1 MAKNGTPPGAGLI
14 SGSHFQNFWIF
25 ARPPGFFELKIVV
38 QPASDRV
45 GPGMKFWFGAVGV
58 PWVVHFFST
67 PRMPLWQRRLH
78 RKKIQ
83 TSQDK
88 KFLKFAHGFF
98 FCATSCQI
106 LTTPPLPHD
115 FFEPKFHS
123 WAHAIWCRPNEF
135 QLKKSRGSSEKS
147 GATLNFLRPA
157 TERVVPI

>member
-25 ARPPGFFELKIVV
+25 ARPPGFFELKFVV
-38 QPASDRV
+38 EPASDRV

-83 TSQDK
+83 MSQDK

-106 LTTPPLPHD
+106 LTTPPYPTIFLSQNFTPGLT
-115 FFEPKFHS
+115 
-123 WAHAIWCRPNEF
+123 R
-135 QLKKSRGSSEKS
+135 S
-147 GATLNFLRPA
+147 GAGPTSFNSKNPGGRAKNPA
-157 TERVVPI
+157 QH